1 MAGQIM
7 AIQAKTLKAFYP
19 LPSRLIEANIEF
31 ESLN

>member
-1 MAGQIM
+1 MAAQAM

-19 LPSRLIEANIEF
+19 LPSRFIQANIEL